1 MYPLTGAIFFS
12 FSEAGEKYG
21 VPMVYPT
28 GNTTYYTTPGIF
40 NPVYSLTG
48 QESIETVY
56 KCVRSSESL
65 RTKDDRNLMRLLV
78 NK

>member
-28 GNTTYYTTPGIF
+28 GNTTYYTTPAIF

-48 QESIETVY
+48 QESIETVN
-56 KCVRSSESL
+56 KCVVSSESL
-65 RTKDDRNLMRLLV
+65 WTKDDRNLCSY
-78 NK
+78 